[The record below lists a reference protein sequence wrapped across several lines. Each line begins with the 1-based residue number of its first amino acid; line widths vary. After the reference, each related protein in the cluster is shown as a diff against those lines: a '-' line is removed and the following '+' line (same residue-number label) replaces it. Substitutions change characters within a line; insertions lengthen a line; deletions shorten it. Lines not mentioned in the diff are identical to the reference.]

1 VPAHDTSGSAIALDA
16 DVFRALRIP
25 IPLSELLKRTFNEI
39 LADNCLGMAAQLA
52 FYFVLALFPALVF
65 AVALASYFPYDVLA
79 RAVEAL
85 APVAPP
91 EVVSLMKKQIA
102 ALTASES
109 GGLLTIGVLGALWSS
124 SAAMLAMIDT
134 LNRAYDIEEGRPWW
148 KVRLLGIALT
158 TGLAFFILIA
168 FTLVI
173 AGPELARTVAAQIGL
188 GRAFEVTWL
197 VLQWPFVFAL
207 VTLGIAIVYY
217 VAPDAEQEW
226 VWITPGSVLAT
237 VLWLLVSLGFRYY
250 VSSFGDYNATYG
262 TLAGAVVLLLWLY
275 LSGLAILV
283 GGEINA
289 EIEHAS
295 PLGKNPGEKKPG
307 ARRRLMA
314 FAKSRRDRG
323 GWHTDAQPSAG
334 RSS

>member
-1 VPAHDTSGSAIALDA
+1 
-16 DVFRALRIP
+16 VFRALHIP
-25 IPLSELLKRTFNEI
+25 IPLSELLKRTYNEI
-39 LADNCLGMAAQLA
+39 LTDNCLGMAAQLA
-52 FYFVLALFPALVF
+52 YYFVLALFPALVF

-85 APVAPP
+85 APIAPP

-102 ALTASES
+102 ALAASES

-124 SAAMLAMIDT
+124 SAAMVATMDT

-148 KVRLLGIALT
+148 KVRLLAIALT
-158 TGLAFFILIA
+158 IGLAFFILIG

-173 AGPELARTVAAQIGL
+173 AGPELASTVADEAGL

-197 VLQWPFVFAL
+197 VLQWPLIFAL
-207 VTLGIAIVYY
+207 VALGIAIVYY

-226 VWITPGSVLAT
+226 IWITPGSLLAT
-237 VLWLLVSLGFRYY
+237 ALWLIVSLGFRYY
-250 VSSFGDYNATYG
+250 VSNFGDYNATYG
-262 TLAGAVVLLLWLY
+262 TLAGAVVLLFWLY
-275 LSGLAILV
+275 LSGLAILI
-283 GGEINA
+283 GGEVNA

-314 FAKSRRDRG
+314 FAKSRRDAA
-323 GWHTDAQPSAG
+323 GWHPDAHPAQG
-334 RSS
+334 GSS